1 SAAPLDHYARAFA
14 VARDGGL
21 GAVPH
26 AGETTGAAAV
36 REAIE
41 LLGADRIRHGIGAV
55 EDPGLVRELAAR
67 GTVLDICPTS
77 NLRTGVVRSIDEHP
91 LPALVAAGVYC
102 TVGTDDPAMFGTD
115 LSTEYELA
123 EKLGVDAASVYDA
136 GVVGALAEITP
147 Q

>member
-1 SAAPLDHYARAFA
+1 MRLTPEIYRGAPPEVAVEAARHAVAYRDRGVVGFGVGGMESAAPLDHYARAFA

-91 LPALVAAGVYC
+91 LPALVAA
-102 TVGTDDPAMFGTD
+102 
-115 LSTEYELA
+115 
-123 EKLGVDAASVYDA
+123 
-136 GVVGALAEITP
+136 
-147 Q
+147 